1 LFADL
6 PKQYFIGPYQT
17 SRDHGANHTYAG
29 GLGKCFF
36 KSPTHFLHTH
46 TAVYNDSTHWEAMAA
61 VFHHLNVTQLSS
73 KETEAVLECGEF
85 LNTAPFRAQDD
96 YEVCT
101 DNEGLGTSSQLF
113 IDRFAPGAKVY
124 THR

>member
-1 LFADL
+1 
-6 PKQYFIGPYQT
+6 
-17 SRDHGANHTYAG
+17 
-29 GLGKCFF
+29 
-36 KSPTHFLHTH
+36 
-46 TAVYNDSTHWEAMAA
+46 MAA